1 MRELDAL
8 LRQVQ
13 QQELVATARAV
24 ATALHDRPRLLLSGE
39 PYPVTASAGG
49 DVRVPSLEK
58 PIVLDGVTGDWDQ
71 PEVEMRPGGASV
83 TEEESPYAFR
93 YSLGRA
99 GAAVYL
105 LVVVQDL
112 HVVTRDPDR
121 PQAACDQVV
130 VAVVTPDDELLRFA
144 IDAPGD
150 GPVSTWL
157 VRDDGTRVPDSRITG
172 VWRGRADGYL
182 VELRLPRSLIGPRL
196 ALGLVDVDDPAG
208 RAVVGRLGNAE
219 TGSRQELG
227 TVLVPSPEVSALVR
241 GLGRARS
248 RIWVVDRG
256 RRVLAHAGSLHRSTT
271 AAESSRWD
279 RLARASLR
287 ALTARLLGEPRED
300 FQDVEPGTYRL
311 DWPAV
316 ERALGGEEASGERP
330 TADGR
335 AVVLS
340 AAHPVWVEDQV
351 RGAVLVEET
360 TNDILALRNRAFERV
375 FAAIL
380 GITVLGAAGLV
391 LLASRLSWR
400 IRRLR
405 DQLEQA
411 IDPQGRVSG
420 GVSGTATG
428 DEVGDLARA
437 VSSILER
444 QRQYTAYLEQVG
456 QRLSHEIRTPV
467 GVVRSSLD
475 NLRLQRLPEEARVYI
490 ERADQGL
497 RRLATMLAR
506 LSEAARLEQAL
517 AATDKEVFDAVAVV
531 QGCVEGYRAANPG
544 RALDLRLPSE
554 TLPVSGAPDLLAQ
567 MLDKL
572 VDNALSFALPGTP
585 VLVALARHGHA
596 AALSVSNQGP
606 PLPEE
611 MAGRLFE
618 SMVSIRA
625 PRTGTTASEPH
636 LGLGLYI
643 VRLIAA
649 FHGGSAAAHDRPGR
663 DGVIVTIWLPLAG
676 PVESRS

>member
-1 MRELDAL
+1 VRELDAL

-13 QQELVATARAV
+13 GQELVATARAV

-39 PYPVTASAGG
+39 PYPVPASSGG
-49 DVRVPSLEK
+49 DVRVPNLER
-58 PIVLDGVTGDWDQ
+58 PITLDGLGGDWDQ
-71 PEVEMRPGGASV
+71 PEVEVRPGGASV
-83 TEEESPYAFR
+83 TAEESPYAFR
-93 YSLGRA
+93 YSLGRF
-99 GAAVYL
+99 GSAVFL

-112 HVVTRDPDR
+112 HVVTRDKDR

-144 IDAPGD
+144 IDAQGD

-157 VRDDGTRVPDSRITG
+157 LRDDGTRVPDSRITG
-172 VWRGRADGYL
+172 VWRTAPDGYL

-196 ALGLVDVDDPAG
+196 SLGVVDVDDPAS
-208 RAVVGRLGNAE
+208 RAVVGRLGHAE
-219 TGSRQELG
+219 TGSREELD
-227 TVLVPSPEVSALVR
+227 TVLVPSPEVSELVR
-241 GLGRARS
+241 GLGRGQS

-256 RRVLAHAGSLHRSTT
+256 RRVLAHAGSLHRP
-271 AAESSRWD
+271 AASAASRWD
-279 RLARASLR
+279 RLAQASLR

-300 FQDVEPGTYRL
+300 FADLEPGTFRL
-311 DWPAV
+311 GWPTV
-316 ERALGGEEASGERP
+316 ERALAGQEATGERL

-340 AAHPVWVEDQV
+340 AAQPIWVEDQV

-360 TNDILALRNRAFERV
+360 TNDILALRNRAFERL

-380 GITVLGAAGLV
+380 GLTAFGAAGLV

-405 DQLEQA
+405 DELERA
-411 IDPQGRVSG
+411 IDAQGRVSG
-420 GVSGTATG
+420 GVGGAG
-428 DEVGDLARA
+428 AADEVGDLARSI
-437 VSSILER
+437 SSILER

-475 NLRLQRLPEEARVYI
+475 NLRLQPLPEEARVYI
-490 ERADQGL
+490 ERADVGL

-506 LSEAARLEQAL
+506 LGEAARLEQAL
-517 AATDKEVFDAVAVV
+517 AATDREVFDAVAVV
-531 QGCVEGYRAANPG
+531 RGCVEGYRAASPG
-544 RALDLRLPSE
+544 RLLELRLPPAAV
-554 TLPVSGAPDLLAQ
+554 PVSGAPDLLAQ

-572 VDNALSFALPGTP
+572 VDNALSFALPGTE
-585 VLVALARHGHA
+585 VVVALVRHGHA

-606 PLPEE
+606 RLPEA

-618 SMVSIRA
+618 SMVSIRPA
-625 PRTGTTASEPH
+625 GSGGSGGEPH

-649 FHGGSAAAHDRPGR
+649 FHGGSAAAHDRPDG
-663 DGVIVTIWLPLAG
+663 DGVIVTVWLPLAVTV
-676 PVESRS
+676 P